1 MGLRVWLW
9 AELSYINMSS
19 ILLLC
24 WNWHIYST
32 CLFILQF
39 KTIPYPWVWI
49 LWILQGLGWIREY
62 HCIPI
67 IRPETILLIYLCAP
81 MWLRYKVFFIPTN
94 VSGFLDS
101 SVLSFD
107 HQPLDWGG
115 KKSISAQRGGETQPV
130 IEFMDVLCERWG
142 FHNCMKHLNNHTWS
156 WGTAALQV
164 KRGAAICWGPM
175 RGTAAR
181 GSFN

>member
-1 MGLRVWLW
+1 
-9 AELSYINMSS
+9 MSS

-24 WNWHIYST
+24 RNWHIYST

-49 LWILQGLGWIREY
+49 LWILQGIGWIREY

-142 FHNCMKHLNNHTWS
+142 FHNCMKHLNNI
-156 WGTAALQV
+156 
-164 KRGAAICWGPM
+164 RGAEGLRLCKWSVEPRSAEGQWEEQLHV
-175 RGTAAR
+175 AASIKSDC
-181 GSFN
+181 SFCER